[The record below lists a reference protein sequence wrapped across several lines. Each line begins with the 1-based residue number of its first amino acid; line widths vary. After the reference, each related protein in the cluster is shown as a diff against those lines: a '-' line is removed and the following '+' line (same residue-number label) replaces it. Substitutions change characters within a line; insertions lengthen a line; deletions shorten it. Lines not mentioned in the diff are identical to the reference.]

1 MGFMERC
8 ESDWLAV
15 RRDAAMKKLLLLS
28 VLILPP
34 SLDGDNLSFSNQAD
48 AAAVSIRGP
57 EARLERAYGIE
68 HPIKARDEYQSN
80 EKRLLT
86 ARGPTNEL
94 EAKRLKLIFL
104 LILSQGQYRV
114 PVY

>member
-1 MGFMERC
+1 
-8 ESDWLAV
+8 
-15 RRDAAMKKLLLLS
+15 MKKLLLLS

-34 SLDGDNLSFSNQAD
+34 ALDGDNLSFSNQAD

-57 EARLERAYGIE
+57 DAQAQYAGIGHQIKTRAQKYNS
-68 HPIKARDEYQSN
+68 D

-86 ARGPTNEL
+86 AHGPTNEI
-94 EAKRLKLIFL
+94 EAQRLKLIFL

>member
-1 MGFMERC
+1 
-8 ESDWLAV
+8 
-15 RRDAAMKKLLLLS
+15 MKKLLLLS
-28 VLILPP
+28 VLI
-34 SLDGDNLSFSNQAD
+34 SVSALDGESVAFLNQAVAAGVPGAAPD
-48 AAAVSIRGP
+48 AQPQNS
-57 EARLERAYGIE
+57 YGIE
-68 HPIKARDEYQSN
+68 QQTKAGDQKYPSN

-86 ARGPTNEL
+86 AHGPTNEI

>member
-1 MGFMERC
+1 
-8 ESDWLAV
+8 
-15 RRDAAMKKLLLLS
+15 MKKLLFLL
-28 VLILPP
+28 VLIFA
-34 SLDGDNLSFSNQAD
+34 SALDDESVAFLNQA
-48 AAAVSIRGP
+48 AAAGGP
-57 EARLERAYGIE
+57 RAALDAPPERAYGIE
-68 HPIKARDEYQSN
+68 HRIKGRDQYQSN

-86 ARGPTNEL
+86 AHGPTNEI

>member
-1 MGFMERC
+1 
-8 ESDWLAV
+8 
-15 RRDAAMKKLLLLS
+15 MKKLLLLS
-28 VLILPP
+28 VLLLAAA
-34 SLDGDNLSFSNQAD
+34 LDGESVTFLNQAA
-48 AAAVSIRGP
+48 AAAVPREGP
-57 EARLERAYGIE
+57 DAQPEYAYGIE
-68 HPIKARDEYQSN
+68 NQINARGQKSHNN

-86 ARGPTNEL
+86 AHGPTNEL

>member
-1 MGFMERC
+1 
-8 ESDWLAV
+8 
-15 RRDAAMKKLLLLS
+15 MKKLLLLS
-28 VLILPP
+28 AFLLAPVF
-34 SLDGDNLSFSNQAD
+34 DGESFGFLNQAV
-48 AAAVSIRGP
+48 AAGVSREGP

-68 HPIKARDEYQSN
+68 QRIKTRDKYQSN

-86 ARGPTNEL
+86 AHGPTNEID
-94 EAKRLKLIFL
+94 AKRLKLIFL